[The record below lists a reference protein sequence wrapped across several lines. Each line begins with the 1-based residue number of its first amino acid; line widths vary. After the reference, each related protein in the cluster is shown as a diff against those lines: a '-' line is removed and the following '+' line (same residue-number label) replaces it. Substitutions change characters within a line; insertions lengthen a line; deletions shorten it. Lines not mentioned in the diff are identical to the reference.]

1 MLIVPEAAARDNRGM
16 TDQEKMRKWVE
27 TWKKYGPEL
36 EAIRQQE
43 VRDADNAL
51 SLAQLGRAFGES
63 SGMIEMQRLF
73 AKLRP

>member
-1 MLIVPEAAARDNRGM
+1 M

-51 SLAQLGRAFGES
+51 SLAQLGRAFDYATRSRPPGES

>member
-1 MLIVPEAAARDNRGM
+1 M

-43 VRDADNAL
+43 VREADNAL
-51 SLAQLGRAFGES
+51 SLALLEPAFNYAVDNRPPRES
-63 SGMIEMQRLF
+63 SGLLDMQDWF
-73 AKLRP
+73 AKLPR